1 MNTLPTNTVI
11 AAVVLIALVVGVI
24 AWFVIQ
30 KQRTLKLK
38 QRFGPEYDLTVSE
51 FGSRVKAEAE
61 LTAREKRVAGLE
73 IVPLTPAD
81 AVRFTQAWSALQARF
96 IDNPKGVVLD
106 ADHLVRELMAKR
118 GYPMGDF
125 EHRAA
130 DISVDHPGVVA
141 TYRAAQAIAAR
152 NERGEADTEELRKA
166 VVHYRTL
173 FDELL
178 GLASDK
184 TPNVRADLGV
194 PVHT

>member
-1 MNTLPTNTVI
+1 MNNIPTNTVV
-11 AAVVLIALVVGVI
+11 AAVLLIALVISVV
-24 AWFVIQ
+24 AWLVMQ

-38 QRFGPEYDLTVSE
+38 QRFGPEYDSTVSE

-61 LTAREKRVAGLE
+61 LTSREKRVAGLE

-81 AVRFTQAWSALQARF
+81 AVRFTQSWSALQGRF
-96 IDNPKGVVLD
+96 VDNPKGVVLD
-106 ADHLVRELMAKR
+106 ADLLVRELMEKR

-152 NERGEADTEELRKA
+152 DERGEADTEELRKA

-178 GLASDK
+178 GVASDK
-184 TPNVRADLGV
+184 APGVRADLGV